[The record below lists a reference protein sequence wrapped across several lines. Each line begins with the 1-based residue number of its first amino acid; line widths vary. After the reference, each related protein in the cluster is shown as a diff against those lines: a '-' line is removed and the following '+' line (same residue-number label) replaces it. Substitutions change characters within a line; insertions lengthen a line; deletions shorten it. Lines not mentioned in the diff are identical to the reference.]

1 VQVNGSRIQR
11 KTDGLPA
18 AEITPDGELIVAGT
32 TVAMDER
39 SRALARD
46 YREGILAVASAGM
59 DLGVQGADLGM
70 KAAGDAIASIFRGD
84 TEQVEE
90 RIEAEARK
98 LEAAAMQL
106 CDSLPQLLQA
116 QQALAAAVPEFAPYA
131 HMDAGDIEDCHT
143 SIESGTDDDAPT
155 APADPAAEADAAATV
170 VGARRAPR
178 GRRTG
183 HAPSTI
189 HAIAASKPHAP
200 RRRTAH
206 VPLRHPRPAAPR
218 HRVRAR
224 AGGRMRAQRVAQSR
238 PRLRRREVGAVR
250 GRSPQA
256 ARRSR
261 LGGQQ
266 QGRGPR
272 LRVGPRPPGAPD
284 PRPGA

>member
-1 VQVNGSRIQR
+1 MKRFATLALVAALPLFTACQRDTPPPAPPGTQADVDAAVPETALGRTVARAMDKARTKMHEGNLSLNGGFDVQVNGSRIQR

-155 APADPAAEADAAATV
+155 APADPAAEADAAA
-170 VGARRAPR
+170 
-178 GRRTG
+178 
-183 HAPSTI
+183 S
-189 HAIAASKPHAP
+189 
-200 RRRTAH
+200 
-206 VPLRHPRPAAPR
+206 
-218 HRVRAR
+218 
-224 AGGRMRAQRVAQSR
+224 
-238 PRLRRREVGAVR
+238 AV
-250 GRSPQA
+250 
-256 ARRSR
+256 
-261 LGGQQ
+261 
-266 QGRGPR
+266 
-272 LRVGPRPPGAPD
+272 
-284 PRPGA
+284 